1 MNGLG
6 AGVEY
11 AQLEQRT
18 EPLLTDLYLGGV
30 FLHEL
35 FLGNSFLCTILL
47 CINFS
52 ENVFV
57 N

>member
-6 AGVEY
+6 ARAEY

-35 FLGNSFLCTILL
+35 FLENSFLCTMLL

-52 ENVFV
+52 DHVFV
-57 N
+57 D